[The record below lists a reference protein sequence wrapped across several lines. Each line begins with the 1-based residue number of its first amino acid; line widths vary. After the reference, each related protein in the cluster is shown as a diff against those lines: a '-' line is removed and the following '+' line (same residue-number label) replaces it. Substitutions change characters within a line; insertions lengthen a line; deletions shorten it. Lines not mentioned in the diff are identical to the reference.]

1 MFLAPAWGLLVA
13 YSWIPQSSSF
23 CPYQGTAVPRCAV
36 YARRL
41 NSEFPNDCQA
51 SASQRSKF
59 AGPHLE
65 GIPPKVSL
73 FQQKFINLCGFSWSF
88 FPHVMQFF
96 LRFCCDSEQLMV
108 YTNIEQAT
116 KKCQTNCKLI
126 SLFGTLD
133 PSSPWQT
140 WPSHRTH
147 VLPRSPGGLKRRKN
161 PLKKPLWK
169 EKRQRPVRL
178 HSHLHLY
185 III

>member
-1 MFLAPAWGLLVA
+1 MNSSIFFFLSLPGHSCPLVCCICEA
-13 YSWIPQSSSF
+13 TKFGI
-23 CPYQGTAVPRCAV
+23 
-36 YARRL
+36 
-41 NSEFPNDCQA
+41 
-51 SASQRSKF
+51 SQRLPSI
-59 AGPHLE
+59 
-65 GIPPKVSL
+65 GITKVQVCRSAPGRDSPKSQSFPTKVHKSVW
-73 FQQKFINLCGFSWSF
+73 FSWSF

-108 YTNIEQAT
+108 YTNIEHAT